1 MNCEECG
8 PELEDIEPETCGHTG
23 TLFWCSVHK
32 RYECESC
39 SLEKEKKG
47 VLNGEKE

>member
-8 PELEDIEPETCGHTG
+8 IDLDDMESKTCGHTG

-32 RYECESC
+32 RYECENC
-39 SLEKEKKG
+39 SLKDEKKEI
-47 VLNGEKE
+47 LNGEE